1 MMVII
6 IVFLTSNQKNS
17 KKLLTFFSNNSIL
30 VTVVSTQMI
39 RVLKISTHYIII
51 KGVKEMEL
59 GKRKEMILSAIVEH
73 YIRTGEPI
81 GSKLLMQTLP
91 ISVSSATI
99 RNEMSELH
107 EMGLLEQPHT
117 SAGRIPS
124 QIGYRYYIDNLMNT
138 NQLSEEERMLIRSEL
153 EKSMGNPD
161 KLLSKAG
168 EMLARLTGCAAVA
181 TTPTDEGATIK
192 HIELMPVGRRIAM
205 IVMMTSSGIIK
216 NGICKTE
223 TEITQDMVSC
233 FYDIVNECFVGH
245 PVSDVGTVMIQTLV
259 ASLGENALTMSPLFV
274 VLADIASQAQQA
286 EIRLEGEQNLLN
298 HREYGSDIYEMMQ
311 FFDEKEKLERAI
323 SENKKG
329 LQVIIGRE
337 NMYRQLENSSMII
350 SRYSIGGHDG
360 GAIGIIG
367 PTRLD
372 YARLIPS
379 IEYLT
384 DLVGKMLT
392 DTLEE

>member
-1 MMVII
+1 
-6 IVFLTSNQKNS
+6 
-17 KKLLTFFSNNSIL
+17 
-30 VTVVSTQMI
+30 
-39 RVLKISTHYIII
+39 
-51 KGVKEMEL
+51 MEL
-59 GKRKEMILSAIVEH
+59 GKRKEMILGAIVEH
-73 YIRTGEPI
+73 YIKTGEPV
-81 GSKLLMQTLP
+81 GSKMLMQTLP

-107 EMGLLEQPHT
+107 EMGFLEQPHT

-124 QIGYRYYIDNLMNT
+124 QTGYRYYIDNLMNT
-138 NQLSEEERMLIRSEL
+138 DQLSEDERMMIKSEL
-153 EKSMGNPD
+153 EKSVGNPD
-161 KLLSKAG
+161 KLLEKAG
-168 EMLARLTGCAAVA
+168 EMLAKLTGCAAVA

-192 HIELMPVGRRIAM
+192 HIEIMPVGRRIAM
-205 IVMMTSSGIIK
+205 VVMMTSSGIIK
-216 NGICKTE
+216 NGVCKTE
-223 TEITQDMVSC
+223 TELTPDMVKC
-233 FYDIVNECFVGH
+233 FYDIVNETFIGH

-259 ASLGENALTMSPLFV
+259 ASLGENALAMSPLFV
-274 VLADIASQAQQA
+274 VLADIANQALQA
-286 EIRLEGEQNLLN
+286 EIRLEGEQNLLH

-323 SENKKG
+323 SESKKG

-372 YARLIPS
+372 YAKLIPS

>member
-1 MMVII
+1 M
-6 IVFLTSNQKNS
+6 K
-17 KKLLTFFSNNSIL
+17 
-30 VTVVSTQMI
+30 
-39 RVLKISTHYIII
+39 R
-51 KGVKEMEL
+51 GEDMEL
-59 GKRKEMILSAIVEH
+59 GKRKEMILSAIVEQ
-73 YIRTGEPI
+73 YIKSGEPI
-81 GSKLLMQTLP
+81 GSKLLMQSLP

-124 QIGYRYYIDNLMNT
+124 QAGYRYYVDKLMNKGELT
-138 NQLSEEERMLIRSEL
+138 DEERAMIKAEL
-153 EKSMGNPD
+153 ERSMGNPD
-161 KLLSKAG
+161 KLLEKAG
-168 EMLARLTGCAAVA
+168 EMLAKLTGCAAVA

-192 HIELMPVGRRIAM
+192 HIELMPVGTRIAM

-223 TEITQDMVSC
+223 TELTPDMVQS
-233 FYDIVNECFVGH
+233 FYDIVNECFIGH

-259 ASLGENALTMSPLFV
+259 ASLGINALSMSPLFV
-274 VLADIASQAQQA
+274 VLADIANQAMQA
-286 EIRLEGEQNLLN
+286 EIRLEGEQNLLH
-298 HREYGSDIYEMMQ
+298 HREFGNNIYEMMQ

-323 SENKKG
+323 SGGKNG
-329 LQVIIGRE
+329 LQVIIGKE

-372 YARLIPS
+372 YAKLIPS

>member
-1 MMVII
+1 M
-6 IVFLTSNQKNS
+6 
-17 KKLLTFFSNNSIL
+17 
-30 VTVVSTQMI
+30 
-39 RVLKISTHYIII
+39 
-51 KGVKEMEL
+51 KGCEEMEL
-59 GKRKEMILSAIVEH
+59 GKRKELILAAIVEQ
-73 YIRTGEPI
+73 YIKSGEPI
-81 GSKLLMQTLP
+81 GSKLLMQSLP

-107 EMGLLEQPHT
+107 EMGFLEQPHT

-124 QIGYRYYIDNLMNT
+124 QAGYRYYVDKLMNT
-138 NQLSEEERMLIRSEL
+138 DELSGEDRRLIRNELERMA
-153 EKSMGNPD
+153 GDPD
-161 KLLSKAG
+161 KLLEKAG
-168 EMLARLTGCAAVA
+168 EMLARLTGCAAIA

-192 HIELMPVGRRIAM
+192 HIELMPVGRKIAM

-216 NGICKTE
+216 NGVCKTE
-223 TEITQDMVSC
+223 TELTPDMVQC
-233 FYDIVNECFVGH
+233 FYDIVNDCFIGH

-259 ASLGENALTMSPLFV
+259 ASLGANALAMSPLFV
-274 VLADIASQAQQA
+274 VLADIANQALQA
-286 EIRLEGEQNLLN
+286 EIRLEGEQNLLH
-298 HREYGSDIYEMMQ
+298 HREFGNNIYDMMQ
-311 FFDEKEKLERAI
+311 FFDEKDKLERAL
-323 SENKKG
+323 SSSKDG
-329 LQVIIGRE
+329 VQVIIGKE

-372 YARLIPS
+372 YAKLIPS

-384 DLVGKMLT
+384 DLVGKLLT

>member
-1 MMVII
+1 
-6 IVFLTSNQKNS
+6 
-17 KKLLTFFSNNSIL
+17 
-30 VTVVSTQMI
+30 
-39 RVLKISTHYIII
+39 
-51 KGVKEMEL
+51 MEL
-59 GKRKEMILSAIVEH
+59 GKRKEMILAAIVEH
-73 YIRTGEPI
+73 YIKTGEPI
-81 GSKLLMQTLP
+81 GSKLLMQALP

-124 QIGYRYYIDNLMNT
+124 QVGYRYYIDNLMNT
-138 NQLSEEERMLIRSEL
+138 NQLSDEERLMIKTEL

-161 KLLSKAG
+161 KLLEKAG

-223 TEITQDMVSC
+223 TELTPDMVKC
-233 FYDIVNECFVGH
+233 FYDIVGDCFIGH
-245 PVSDVGTVMIQTLV
+245 PVTDVGTVMIQTLV
-259 ASLGENALTMSPLFV
+259 ASLGENALAMSPLFV
-274 VLADIASQAQQA
+274 VLADIAAQAQQA

-311 FFDEKEKLERAI
+311 FFDEKDKLERAI
-323 SENKKG
+323 SESKKG

-337 NMYRQLENSSMII
+337 NMYRQLEYSSMII

>member
-1 MMVII
+1 
-6 IVFLTSNQKNS
+6 
-17 KKLLTFFSNNSIL
+17 
-30 VTVVSTQMI
+30 
-39 RVLKISTHYIII
+39 
-51 KGVKEMEL
+51 MEL
-59 GKRKEMILSAIVEH
+59 GKRKELILAAVVEH
-73 YIRTGEPI
+73 YIKTGEPI
-81 GSKLLMQTLP
+81 GSKMLMQNLP

-99 RNEMSELH
+99 RNEMSELA

-124 QIGYRYYIDNLMNT
+124 QAGYRYYIDNLMNT
-138 NQLSEEERMLIRSEL
+138 DVLDDNEKELIKAEL
-153 EKSMGNPD
+153 ERSQGSPD
-161 KLLSKAG
+161 KLLEKAG
-168 EMLARLTGCAAVA
+168 ELLAKLTGCAALA
-181 TTPTDEGATIK
+181 TTPTDEGAVIK

-216 NGICKTE
+216 NGVCKVD
-223 TEITQDMVSC
+223 TEITPDMVNC
-233 FYDIVNECFVGH
+233 FYDIVSECFIGR

-259 ASLGENALTMSPLFV
+259 ASLGVNALSMSPLFV
-274 VLADIASQAQQA
+274 VLADIANQALQA
-286 EIRLEGEQNLLN
+286 EVRLEGQQNLLH
-298 HREYGSDIYEMMQ
+298 HREFGGDIYDMLQ

-323 SENKKG
+323 SDAGNGG
-329 LQVIIGRE
+329 LQVIIGKE
-337 NMYRQLENSSMII
+337 NKYRQLENSSMII
-350 SRYSIGGHDG
+350 ARYMVAGHDG

-367 PTRLD
+367 PTRLN

>member
-1 MMVII
+1 M
-6 IVFLTSNQKNS
+6 
-17 KKLLTFFSNNSIL
+17 TFVGNNSI
-30 VTVVSTQMI
+30 VVIEVSTLKL
-39 RVLKISTHYIII
+39 RVLKHSKRIV
-51 KGVKEMEL
+51 GVKGSEEMEL
-59 GKRKEMILSAIVEH
+59 GKRKELILAAIVEQ
-73 YIRTGEPI
+73 YIKSGEPI
-81 GSKLLMQTLP
+81 GSKLLMQSLP

-107 EMGLLEQPHT
+107 EMGYLEQPHT

-124 QIGYRYYIDNLMNT
+124 QAGYRYYVDKLMNT
-138 NQLSEEERMLIRSEL
+138 DELSEEDRRLIKNELERMA
-153 EKSMGNPD
+153 GDPD
-161 KLLSKAG
+161 KLLEKAG

-181 TTPTDEGATIK
+181 TTPTDEGAIIK
-192 HIELMPVGRRIAM
+192 HIELMPVGRKIAM

-216 NGICKTE
+216 NGVCKTE
-223 TEITQDMVSC
+223 TELTPDMVQC
-233 FYDIVNECFVGH
+233 FYDIVNDCFIGH

-259 ASLGENALTMSPLFV
+259 ASLGANALAMSPLFV
-274 VLADIASQAQQA
+274 VLADIANQALQA
-286 EIRLEGEQNLLN
+286 EIRLEGEQNLLH
-298 HREYGSDIYEMMQ
+298 HREFGNNIYDMMQ
-311 FFDEKEKLERAI
+311 FFDEKDKLERAI
-323 SENKKG
+323 STSKDG
-329 LQVIIGRE
+329 IQVIIGKE

-372 YARLIPS
+372 YAKLIPS

-384 DLVGKMLT
+384 DLVGKLLT

>member
-1 MMVII
+1 
-6 IVFLTSNQKNS
+6 
-17 KKLLTFFSNNSIL
+17 
-30 VTVVSTQMI
+30 
-39 RVLKISTHYIII
+39 
-51 KGVKEMEL
+51 MEL
-59 GKRKEMILSAIVEH
+59 GKRKEMILAAIVEH
-73 YIRTGEPI
+73 YIKTGEPI
-81 GSKLLMQTLP
+81 GSKLLMQALP

-124 QIGYRYYIDNLMNT
+124 QVGYRYYIDNLMNT
-138 NQLSEEERMLIRSEL
+138 NQLSDEERLMIKTEL

-161 KLLSKAG
+161 KLLEKAG

-223 TEITQDMVSC
+223 TELTPDMVKC
-233 FYDIVNECFVGH
+233 FYDKVGDCFIGH
-245 PVSDVGTVMIQTLV
+245 PVTDVGTVMIQTLV
-259 ASLGENALTMSPLFV
+259 ASLGENALAMSPLFV
-274 VLADIASQAQQA
+274 VLADIAAQAQQA

-311 FFDEKEKLERAI
+311 FFDEKDKLERAI
-323 SENKKG
+323 SESKKG